1 MEETLRRLEEE
12 HKKAEAEAH
21 AAEGEAAEAKASWS
35 EARRHHETLQKK
47 HRAMEARIRHLQ
59 SELAQQQALSAEHRQ
74 GMATACLL
82 LAHEEEIKAAVKE
95 ADSQTAGLDSVAR
108 MHMGYY
114 DMVQQKCLATSSLSQ
129 QVLKARARVMSLK
142 THLKSFK
149 HSPCMVEPL
158 MLQIQHLKEAVQS
171 LRQQAQSP
179 DESFQS
185 LREETEAAQQDVRAY
200 RRRNKDYMEKLK
212 AQLGCL
218 SARNARM
225 NLDLSGVEK
234 EVCKIRDRIEGKN
247 M

>member
-1 MEETLRRLEEE
+1 MFSECNKDYYTEVAFVLEYSAVSVKIRTPLCISLYLHLCLSLIDLHIFSQETLRRLEEE

-82 LAHEEEIKAAVKE
+82 LADEEEIKAAVKE

-171 LRQQAQSP
+171 LRQQ
-179 DESFQS
+179 
-185 LREETEAAQQDVRAY
+185 
-200 RRRNKDYMEKLK
+200 
-212 AQLGCL
+212 
-218 SARNARM
+218 
-225 NLDLSGVEK
+225 
-234 EVCKIRDRIEGKN
+234 VC
-247 M
+247 